1 MLNYGG
7 DDFIFCYYEEIQ
19 YNVTMSLVIFLIKDG
34 KVEATADGMAIND
47 SSTNV
52 KKDFQ
57 KLFTVNNKFIL
68 GYASQTP
75 INENDLINLNLKLSV
90 MTNNSCSFE
99 EVVNTLSNKILKDKD
114 YPSPKPDSVLIGGYD
129 KKPMI
134 YKLNRDEKNYTPKLI
149 KGDHAFIGWTS
160 VAQEKYPKIKNTSHD
175 VAIDLIQLTCNHEC
189 IHGLIGG
196 KLKRFI
202 ADNKGTHEA
211 SLGLEINQIIKD
223 CSE

>member
-1 MLNYGG
+1 MLNYRGG
-7 DDFIFCYYEEIQ
+7 DFIFCYYEEIQ
-19 YNVTMSLVIFLIKDG
+19 YSVTMSLVIFLIKDG
-34 KVEATADGMAIND
+34 EVEATADGMAIND
-47 SSTNV
+47 SSTNI

-75 INENDLINLNLKLSV
+75 INENDLKNLTFMLSV
-90 MTNNSCSFE
+90 MTNDSCSFE
-99 EVVNTLSNKILKDKD
+99 EVVHTLSTKILKD
-114 YPSPKPDSVLIGGYD
+114 YPSPKPDSILIGGYD

-134 YKLNRDEKNYTPKLI
+134 YKLDKDENNYTPKLI

-202 ADNKGTHEA
+202 ANNKGTHEV
-211 SLGLEINQIIKD
+211 SMRIEIGQIIKD
-223 CSE
+223 